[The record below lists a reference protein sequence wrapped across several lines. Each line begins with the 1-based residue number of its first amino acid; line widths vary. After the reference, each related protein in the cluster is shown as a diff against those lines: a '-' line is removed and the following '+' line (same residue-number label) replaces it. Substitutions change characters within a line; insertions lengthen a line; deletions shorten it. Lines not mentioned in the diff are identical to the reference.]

1 MGKCAFKNVIIQVT
15 LDKDVVK
22 TLDGVIDVLNKEVDT
37 SKGEKKFTRSMVIQD
52 CLINLFEAGAK
63 FKIEKTEQEA

>member
-15 LDKDVVK
+15 LDKEVVK
-22 TLDGVIDVLNKEVDT
+22 TLDGVLDVLNKEIDT
-37 SKGEKKFTRSMVIQD
+37 SKGEKKITRSKVIQD

-63 FKIEKTEQEA
+63 FKIEKTKQEA